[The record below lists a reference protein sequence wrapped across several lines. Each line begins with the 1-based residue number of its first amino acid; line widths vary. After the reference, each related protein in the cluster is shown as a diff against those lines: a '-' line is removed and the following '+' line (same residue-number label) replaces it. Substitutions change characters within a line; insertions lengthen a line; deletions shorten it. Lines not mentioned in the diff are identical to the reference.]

1 MKTQAIILVAFFLI
15 LSINASAKI
24 WRVNNSDAVE
34 ADFTTAQE
42 AHDGAIT
49 GDTLYF
55 EGSTKSYGNLIMD
68 KRLVIIGPGYFLE
81 SNPNTQVNK
90 SSAKITRAE
99 INDGAEGSIIMGMD
113 FWANGGYQHDFTIST
128 DDITLRRCL
137 FNQIVIQSLD
147 DGKNV
152 IISQCFIMYSGI
164 KNKYTASNNSHGM
177 LIITNCIINGHIWLK
192 SLGHTIVNN
201 YIEGNFNVYSS
212 KVSNNIIKGSIEEN
226 HENTLKNNL
235 SSIGSEIGTYF
246 NLASESPD
254 GKFILSDNSPAKG
267 AGENGIDCGPFG
279 DNYPYVLSG
288 IPKGPHIYDATV
300 SATVTNEEGLSISLK
315 IKTQP

>member
-1 MKTQAIILVAFFLI
+1 MKTQKFITVTLLFL
-15 LSINASAKI
+15 LSITANAKI
-24 WRVNNSDAVE
+24 WRVNNNDAVE

-42 AHDGAIT
+42 AHDGAIS
-49 GDTLYF
+49 GDTLFF

-68 KRLVIIGPGYFLE
+68 KQLVIIGPGYFLD

-90 SSAKITRAE
+90 SSAKIPKVD
-99 INDGAEGSIIMGMD
+99 INDGAEGSIILGMD
-113 FWANGGYQHDFTIST
+113 FWAHGGYQYDFTIST

-137 FNQIVIQSLD
+137 FNQIIIQSLD

-177 LIITNCIINGHIWLK
+177 LIVTNCIIKGDIWLK
-192 SLGHTIVNN
+192 SLGHTIANN

-212 KVSNNIIKGSIEEN
+212 NIYNNIVKGSIEED

-235 SSIGSEIGTYF
+235 SNIGSEIDTYF
-246 NLASESPD
+246 NIASESPD
-254 GKFILSDNSPAKG
+254 GKYILSDGSPAKG
-267 AGENGIDCGPFG
+267 AGINGIDCGPFG

-288 IPKGPHIYDATV
+288 IPKGPHIYDAAV
-300 SATVTNEEGLSISLK
+300 SATVTNEEGLNISLK